1 MNIWKITHTRMK
13 KKEKDLM
20 NFDFLQC
27 IFPKST
33 DLKANGL
40 KNQHCFTNY
49 LCIYKNKILFSEIC
63 QKILHCVLFEPVIM

>member
-1 MNIWKITHTRMK
+1 MGCTINNESEESYFNSLISNQLNIWKITHTRMM

-33 DLKANGL
+33 DLKANG
-40 KNQHCFTNY
+40 
-49 LCIYKNKILFSEIC
+49 
-63 QKILHCVLFEPVIM
+63 